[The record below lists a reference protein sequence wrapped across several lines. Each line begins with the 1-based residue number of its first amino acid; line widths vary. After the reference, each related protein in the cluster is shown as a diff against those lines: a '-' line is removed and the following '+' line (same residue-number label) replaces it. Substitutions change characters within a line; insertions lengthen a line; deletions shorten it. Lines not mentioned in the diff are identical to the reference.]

1 MIGVIHLKL
10 KYSLHV
16 IGRKTFAFVRRQ
28 TRMCDLHAPVTQM
41 HDAHKNGKHLG
52 SSNLIGRLYA
62 ISGST
67 SGNKGKILD

>member
-28 TRMCDLHAPVTQM
+28 TRMCDLNPV
-41 HDAHKNGKHLG
+41 
-52 SSNLIGRLYA
+52 SSQIV
-62 ISGST
+62 I
-67 SGNKGKILD
+67 